1 MRMRLSCRA
10 GYGRVVMD
18 DINFHECV
26 RANTFEQDRS
36 LVIRPPDGEFVA
48 VRQNRAAPVMCCA
61 LGGLLRRS

>member
-1 MRMRLSCRA
+1 
-10 GYGRVVMD
+10 MD